1 MRFERG
7 EAPRAEGEQ
16 GSVLSF
22 STTVQFRLGRA
33 KVFFHRGKNQQRDA
47 FPGVWRVYPFVTS
60 TAMSHS
66 PARRHWFLYTTV
78 ILALAGAI
86 WYFAT
91 RAPKRSS
98 NYRSYSSMPV
108 PVRAVKAVRADL
120 PVHLRAIGTVT
131 PLNTVTVRSRVEGE
145 LLKVAFAEGQEVKKG
160 DVLAEVDAAPYRIRL
175 AQMEAQLRQN
185 QAQLQ
190 TARSDLERLRQ
201 LGGQA
206 LVSQQQLEAQG
217 AQVAEREAA
226 LAADQAQVEDARRQ
240 LDYTRIEAPIS
251 GRLGLRSVDVGNLIR
266 PGDANGIVVIKQT
279 RPIAVMFT
287 VPEMDLQKVIGP
299 LRAGEKLAVQAW
311 DRSEQTMLASGTLK
325 TVDNQIDLST
335 GTLRLKAEFP
345 NQDESLFPNQFVNI
359 RLRVQTLKAA
369 VLVPSAVVQ
378 FGSRGTYVYIVNE
391 QSQSMVRDVVIG
403 PADGALQAI
412 LSGLQPGEQV
422 VIEGLDRL
430 RDGRVVTV
438 LAEGAATAPPP
449 PPQAP
454 SGEKGSGGKKKRT

>member
-1 MRFERG
+1 M
-7 EAPRAEGEQ
+7 P
-16 GSVLSF
+16 
-22 STTVQFRLGRA
+22 
-33 KVFFHRGKNQQRDA
+33 N
-47 FPGVWRVYPFVTS
+47 P
-60 TAMSHS
+60 
-66 PARRHWFLYTTV
+66 PARRPWFLYTTV
-78 ILALAGAI
+78 ILVLGAGI

-108 PVRAVKAVRADL
+108 PVRAVKVVRADL

-145 LLKVAFAEGQEVKKG
+145 LLKLAFEEGQEVKKG

-190 TARSDLERLRQ
+190 TVRSDLERLRQ
-201 LGGQA
+201 LHGQA
-206 LVSQQQLEAQG
+206 LVSQQQLEAQS

-240 LDYTRIEAPIS
+240 LAYTRIEAPIS
-251 GRLGLRSVDVGNLIR
+251 GRLGLRQVDVGNLVR

-279 RPIAVMFT
+279 RPIAVLFT
-287 VPEMDLQKVIGP
+287 VPEMDVQKVITP
-299 LRAGEKLAVQAW
+299 LRAGEHLAVEAW
-311 DRSEQTMLASGTLK
+311 DRSEQKLLAKGTLQ
-325 TVDNQIDLST
+325 TVDNQIELST

-345 NQDESLFPNQFVNI
+345 NDDEQLFPNQFVNI
-359 RLRVQTLKAA
+359 RLRVQTLKDA
-369 VLVPSAVVQ
+369 VVVAGAVVQ
-378 FGSRGTYVYIVNE
+378 FGSRGTYVYLVNE
-391 QSQSMVRDVVIG
+391 KSESIVRDVVLG
-403 PADGALQAI
+403 PADGAQQAI
-412 LSGLQPGEQV
+412 LSGLQPGDQV
-422 VIEGLDRL
+422 VLEGLDRL

-454 SGEKGSGGKKKRT
+454 SGKGGSGGKKKGT